1 MRVSLH
7 QNGHISPD
15 TTESERER
23 EGGGEAIVGSVC
35 GFKRPRPGLPLS
47 AVAFSPVSNGGG
59 GRLPR
64 WIPPSHPGEEGNKI
78 CNRGENVMKF
88 ASMKRWKLA
97 RSGRPFS
104 EQVVRARGWLLHQI

>member
-23 EGGGEAIVGSVC
+23 GKRGHRWKCVRIQTTSASSWVEG
-35 GFKRPRPGLPLS
+35 
-47 AVAFSPVSNGGG
+47 VAFSPVSNGGG
-59 GRLPR
+59 RLARPR
-64 WIPPSHPGEEGNKI
+64 EEGNKI

-97 RSGRPFS
+97 RCGRPFF
-104 EQVVRARGWLLHQI
+104 EQVVRACRWLIHQM